1 MTEQQP
7 RPIDVARAARLVE
20 TVREK
25 DSEGFAHVYDE
36 MVREE
41 NLGAS
46 SGRPILAVVHALAER
61 VALFMDTSS
70 LVSEV
75 EAEHTLREALE
86 ELPDLDF
93 PDDGSPS
100 QGRS

>member
-20 TVREK
+20 AVREK
-25 DSEGFAHVYDE
+25 DSEAFASVYDD
-36 MVREE
+36 MIREE
-41 NLGAS
+41 NSGTS
-46 SGRPILAVVHALAER
+46 SGRPILAVMNVLAGR

-86 ELPDLDF
+86 EMPNLDF
-93 PDDGSPS
+93 PDDGQASE
-100 QGRS
+100 GKG